1 MPIARFE
8 MPDGRIGRFEVPDGT
23 TPEQA
28 QMMIQESLPKNQVS
42 DANVITEKKPNQG
55 RLANV
60 ALGALKGAS
69 DIGATLL
76 YPWDKANDLIRGDRE
91 ANLSGLITGKQP
103 LSRNEER
110 RQSLKSFFK
119 ENADP
124 ESVTFK
130 GGEIAADIAGTAGVG
145 GIAAKGLRMIPGVA
159 GAAPKVL
166 SALETGGFKLGAP
179 VATTLKGKALDAGTR
194 ALGGAVTGGLSA
206 GLIDPNTAGTGALI
220 GAATPAAVQT
230 AGMVGRG
237 AKNLASGVIRKT
249 LGMTTGVGDEAI
261 GAAFQAGKEGN
272 KAFTDNLRGNV
283 DMTDVLAD
291 AKSALNQM
299 RMDRAAQYR
308 AGMSE
313 LSKDKTVLDI
323 SPIQGAVSSLKSMGS
338 FKGQAI
344 NKNAAG
350 VVDEVSQAVDDW
362 AKLNPAEYH
371 TPEGLDALKKK
382 IGDIRSVTQFGTPGR
397 KAADTAYNAVKKQIK
412 DQAPEYSKTMKDYDE
427 ASDLIDEIQKSF
439 SLGEK
444 ASKDTAMRKL
454 QSLMRNNV
462 NTNYGN
468 RLDLAKQLES
478 SGGKELIPAIAGQA
492 MSSATPRGL
501 QGLAATGSAIY
512 GFSNP
517 AFLASLPFQSP
528 RLVGEAAYKLGQGRG
543 MAGNAIGLLG
553 NRATGLLG
561 GPQNYMPIGTV
572 APAVMFSQ

>member
-28 QMMIQESLPKNQVS
+28 QMMIQESLSQMEAPKKVESVATQ
-42 DANVITEKKPNQG
+42 PNQG

-60 ALGALKGAS
+60 ALGALKGAA
-69 DIGATLL
+69 DIGSTILGGFKSAGDWQRSKGL
-76 YPWDKANDLIRGDRE
+76 DLG
-91 ANLSGLITGKQP
+91 SLINGVPTQP
-103 LSRNEER
+103 LVNASRE
-110 RQSLKSFFK
+110 QVGQFFK

-124 ESVTFK
+124 ESMAFK
-130 GGEIAADIAGTAGVG
+130 GGEIATDIAGTAGVG

-159 GAAPKVL
+159 SAAPKVL
-166 SALETGGFKLGAP
+166 SALETGGFKLGSP

-371 TPEGLDALKKK
+371 TPEGLDALKQK
-382 IGDIRSVTQFGTPGR
+382 IGDIRDATQFGTPGR
-397 KAADTAYNAVKKQIK
+397 KAADTIYNSVKKQIN
-412 DQAPEYSKTMKDYDE
+412 DQAPEYSKIMRDYSE
-427 ASDLIDEIQKSF
+427 ASELIGEIQKSF

-501 QGLAATGSAIY
+501 QGLAATGSAIA
-512 GFSNP
+512 GLSNP

-528 RLVGEAAYKLGQGRG
+528 RLMGEAAYKLGQGRG
-543 MAGNAIGLLG
+543 MAGNAMGLLG

>member
-159 GAAPKVL
+159 SAAPKVL
-166 SALETGGFKLGAP
+166 SALETGGFKLGTP
-179 VATTLKGKALDAGTR
+179 VATTLKGKALDSGTR

-308 AGMSE
+308 AGMSD
-313 LSKDKTVLDI
+313 LSKDKKVIDI
-323 SPIQGAVSSLKSMGS
+323 SPIQNAVSNLKAMGS

-350 VVDEVSQAVDDW
+350 VVDEVSQKVEEW

-371 TPEGLDALKKK
+371 TPEGLDALKQA
-382 IGDIRSVTQFGTPGR
+382 IGDIRDSTQFGTPGR
-397 KAADTAYNAVKKQIK
+397 KAADSIYNAVKKQIIDK
-412 DQAPEYSKTMKDYDE
+412 APDYYKIMKDYSE
-427 ASDLIDEIQKSF
+427 ASELIGEIQKSF

-444 ASKDTAMRKL
+444 TSKDTAMRKL

-501 QGLAATGSAIY
+501 QGLAATGSAIA
-512 GFSNP
+512 GLSNP

-543 MAGNAIGLLG
+543 MAGNAMGLLG